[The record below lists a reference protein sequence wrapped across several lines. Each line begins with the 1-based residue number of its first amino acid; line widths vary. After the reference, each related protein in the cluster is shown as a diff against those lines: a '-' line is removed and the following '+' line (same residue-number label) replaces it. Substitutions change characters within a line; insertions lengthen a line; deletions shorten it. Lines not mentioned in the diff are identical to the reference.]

1 METSPYNYLAF
12 KLVLTNSIIENFI
25 IDNNIDIL
33 AFVAYI
39 RKTNDVETRFI
50 KNTINN
56 KNDIY
61 YKEILIN
68 RFRKLNK

>member
-1 METSPYNYLAF
+1 LETSPYNYLAF

>member
-1 METSPYNYLAF
+1 LETSPYNYLAF

-39 RKTNDVETRFI
+39 RKSNDVETRFI

-61 YKEILIN
+61 YKEILIS

>member
-1 METSPYNYLAF
+1 LETSPYNYLAF

-61 YKEILIN
+61 YKEILIS

>member
-12 KLVLTNSIIENFI
+12 KLVLANSIIENFI

-61 YKEILIN
+61 YKEILIS

>member
-1 METSPYNYLAF
+1 LETSPYNYLAF

-56 KNDIY
+56 TNDIY
-61 YKEILIN
+61 YKEILIS

>member
-61 YKEILIN
+61 YKEILIS

>member
-1 METSPYNYLAF
+1 LETSPYNYLAF

-39 RKTNDVETRFI
+39 RKTNDVETKFI

-61 YKEILIN
+61 YKEILIS

>member
-1 METSPYNYLAF
+1 LETSPYNYLAF
-12 KLVLTNSIIENFI
+12 KLVLNNSIIENFI

-61 YKEILIN
+61 YKEILIS

>member
-1 METSPYNYLAF
+1 LETSPYNYLAF
-12 KLVLTNSIIENFI
+12 KLVLNNSIIENFI
-25 IDNNIDIL
+25 IDNNIDVF
-33 AFVAYI
+33 AFIAYV
-39 RKTNDVETRFI
+39 RKSNDVETRFI

>member
-1 METSPYNYLAF
+1 LETSPYNYLAF

-61 YKEILIN
+61 YKEILIS
-68 RFRKLNK
+68 RFRKTK

>member
-12 KLVLTNSIIENFI
+12 KLVLNNSIIENFI

-61 YKEILIN
+61 YKEILIS

>member
-1 METSPYNYLAF
+1 LETSPYNYLAF

-33 AFVAYI
+33 AFVAYV

-61 YKEILIN
+61 YKEILIS

>member
-1 METSPYNYLAF
+1 LETSPYNYLAF

-50 KNTINN
+50 KNIINN

-61 YKEILIN
+61 YKEILIS